1 MQEIYWKKLTQ
12 SKYALCYFDAN
23 FSRCVKIDRFI
34 KIFCAVA
41 SSAAIA
47 AWAAWQNLSFWW
59 GLIIVISQVVTAV
72 NEVLPYKKRIKELS
86 DLISEL
92 TPIYNNMERS
102 WHDVANGSLTEEE
115 INDSAAKEDNQTKS
129 ANENAENEDSA
140 TKESDTDELTA
151 VKEELK
157 QLKDSYL
164 RKVAE
169 FENYKKRTLK
179 EKTEL
184 ILNGS
189 EKTIVA
195 ILPVLDDFERA
206 MADKSDDPK
215 VIKEGMQLIFNK
227 FNNINN
233 RILILSITN
242 NNFLNTS
249 INNHSFTKSTW
260 SSFKN
265 ITTIFIINTNHI

>member
-1 MQEIYWKKLTQ
+1 MNTEDVNIKKQ
-12 SKYALCYFDAN
+12 
-23 FSRCVKIDRFI
+23 
-34 KIFCAVA
+34 
-41 SSAAIA
+41 
-47 AWAAWQNLSFWW
+47 
-59 GLIIVISQVVTAV
+59 
-72 NEVLPYKKRIKELS
+72 
-86 DLISEL
+86 
-92 TPIYNNMERS
+92 
-102 WHDVANGSLTEEE
+102 TEEE

-151 VKEELK
+151 AKEELK

-227 FNNINN
+227 FNKILKSIGVEKIETEDKDFNVDYHEAIAMIPTPDDSKKGKVMDCVQTGYTLNN
-233 RILILSITN
+233 KVIR
-242 NNFLNTS
+242 
-249 INNHSFTKSTW
+249 HAKVAVGQ
-260 SSFKN
+260 
-265 ITTIFIINTNHI
+265 

>member
-1 MQEIYWKKLTQ
+1 MNTEDVNIKKQ
-12 SKYALCYFDAN
+12 
-23 FSRCVKIDRFI
+23 
-34 KIFCAVA
+34 
-41 SSAAIA
+41 
-47 AWAAWQNLSFWW
+47 
-59 GLIIVISQVVTAV
+59 
-72 NEVLPYKKRIKELS
+72 
-86 DLISEL
+86 
-92 TPIYNNMERS
+92 
-102 WHDVANGSLTEEE
+102 TEEE
-115 INDSAAKEDNQTKS
+115 INDSAAKEDNQIKS

-227 FNNINN
+227 FNKILKSIGVEKIETEDKDFNVDYHEAIAMIPTPDDSKKGKVMDCVQTGYTLNN
-233 RILILSITN
+233 KVIR
-242 NNFLNTS
+242 
-249 INNHSFTKSTW
+249 HAKVAVGQ
-260 SSFKN
+260 
-265 ITTIFIINTNHI
+265 

>member
-1 MQEIYWKKLTQ
+1 MNTEDVNIKKQ
-12 SKYALCYFDAN
+12 
-23 FSRCVKIDRFI
+23 
-34 KIFCAVA
+34 
-41 SSAAIA
+41 
-47 AWAAWQNLSFWW
+47 
-59 GLIIVISQVVTAV
+59 
-72 NEVLPYKKRIKELS
+72 
-86 DLISEL
+86 
-92 TPIYNNMERS
+92 
-102 WHDVANGSLTEEE
+102 TEEE
-115 INDSAAKEDNQTKS
+115 INDSVAKEDNQTKS

-227 FNNINN
+227 FNKILKSIGVEKIETEDKDFNVDYHEAIAMIPTPDDSKKGKVMDCVQTGYTLNN
-233 RILILSITN
+233 KVIR
-242 NNFLNTS
+242 
-249 INNHSFTKSTW
+249 HAKVAVGQ
-260 SSFKN
+260 
-265 ITTIFIINTNHI
+265 